1 MGYGVAMRTRSYRH
15 LSAEEREILSLGLA
29 RGHSLRTMA
38 TVLRRAP
45 STLSREHARN
55 AMRAPYRA
63 CTAQTLAA
71 ARARQPRRTRKL
83 LDPWLWQY
91 VRTHLADGCSPEQ
104 IAGRLRRAYP
114 DDMQKHLSAETIY
127 VGLYVLPRGTLR
139 SALLAALRQA
149 RKARRPRARGT
160 DRRGQI
166 PNMTPIA
173 ERPADVA
180 TRTVPGHWEGD
191 LLKGARNGSAVGTL
205 VERTTRLVILARM
218 DGTDARSARE
228 GFTKT
233 LRHVPAPLRK
243 TLTYDRGKEMAEHER
258 LAERLAIRVFF
269 ADPYSPWQRGTN
281 ENTNGLLRQYLPKG
295 TDLSDYTQRELNA
308 IAHRLNTR
316 PRKCL
321 NFATP
326 LEVYA
331 HLRHDSP
338 VALGT

>member
-1 MGYGVAMRTRSYRH
+1 MRSYRH
-15 LSAEEREILSLGLA
+15 LSAEDRETVSLGLGLA
-29 RGHSLRTMA
+29 QGHSLRTMA
-38 TVLRRAP
+38 SVLGQAP
-45 STLSREHARN
+45 STVSRELARN
-55 AMRAPYRA
+55 VTRGRPYRA
-63 CTAQTLAA
+63 CTAHTVATG
-71 ARARQPRRTRKL
+71 RACQPRRPRKL
-83 LDPWLWQY
+83 LDPWLWQQ
-91 VRTHLADGCSPEQ
+91 VRTYLVQGCSPQQ

-114 DDMQKHLSAETIY
+114 DDMGKQLSTETIY
-127 VGLYVLPRGTLR
+127 AGLYVLPRSTLR
-139 SALLAALRQA
+139 SELLAALRQA

-166 PNMTPIA
+166 PNMTSMA
-173 ERPADVA
+173 ERPAEVA

-191 LLKGARNGSAVGTL
+191 LIKGARNGSAIGTL

-218 DGTDARSARE
+218 TGTDARSARE
-228 GFTKT
+228 GFTKK
-233 LRHVPAPLRK
+233 LRHVPALLRQ

-295 TDLSDYTQRELNA
+295 TDLSGYTQRELNA

-316 PRKCL
+316 PRTCL
-321 NFATP
+321 NVAMP

-331 HLRHDSP
+331 QLRHHSP

>member
-1 MGYGVAMRTRSYRH
+1 MPKRLYTH
-15 LSAEEREILSLGLA
+15 LSAEDRETVSLGLA
-29 RGHSLRTMA
+29 QGQSLRRLA
-38 TVLRRAP
+38 RILGRAP

-55 AMRAPYRA
+55 ARDHPYRA
-63 CTAQTLAA
+63 CTAQRLAA
-71 ARARQPRRTRKL
+71 ARARQPRRPRKL

-91 VRTHLADGCSPEQ
+91 VRTQLGQGCSPEQ

-114 DDMQKHLSAETIY
+114 DDMQKHLSTETIY
-127 VGLYVLPRGTLR
+127 AALYVLPRGALR
-139 SALLAALRQA
+139 QALLATLRQA
-149 RKARRPRARGT
+149 RKARRPRSRGT
-160 DRRGQI
+160 DRRGQL

-173 ERPADVA
+173 DRPAEVA
-180 TRTVPGHWEGD
+180 SRTVPGHWEGD
-191 LLKGARNGSAVGTL
+191 LIKGARNGSAVGTL

-218 DGTDARSARE
+218 EGTDAVSARE
-228 GFTKT
+228 GFTRK

-243 TLTYDRGKEMAEHER
+243 TLTYDQGKEMAEHER
-258 LAERLAIRVFF
+258 LAQRLALQVFF
-269 ADPYSPWQRGTN
+269 ADPHSPWQRGTN

-295 TDLSDYTQRELNA
+295 TDLSGYTQRELNA

-326 LEVYA
+326 LEVFTQ
-331 HLRHDSP
+331 LRHQYAP

>member
-1 MGYGVAMRTRSYRH
+1 MRS
-15 LSAEEREILSLGLA
+15 
-29 RGHSLRTMA
+29 
-38 TVLRRAP
+38 
-45 STLSREHARN
+45 
-55 AMRAPYRA
+55 
-63 CTAQTLAA
+63 
-71 ARARQPRRTRKL
+71 
-83 LDPWLWQY
+83 
-91 VRTHLADGCSPEQ
+91 HLAEGCSPEQ
-104 IAGRLRRAYP
+104 IAGRLRREYP
-114 DDMQKHLSAETIY
+114 DDMRKHLSAETIY
-127 VGLYVLPRGTLR
+127 VALYVLPRGTLR

-166 PNMTPIA
+166 PRMTPIA

-205 VERTTRLVILARM
+205 VERTTRLVLLARM
-218 DGTDARSARE
+218 DGTDARSACH
-228 GFTKT
+228 GFTKK
-233 LRHVPAPLRK
+233 LRHVPAPLRQ

-258 LAERLAIRVFF
+258 LAQRLAIRVFF

-295 TDLSDYTQRELNA
+295 TDLSGYTQRELNT

-331 HLRHDSP
+331 QLRHHSP

>member
-1 MGYGVAMRTRSYRH
+1 M
-15 LSAEEREILSLGLA
+15 SLGLA
-29 RGHSLRTMA
+29 HGQSLRA
-38 TVLRRAP
+38 LARILGRAP
-45 STLSREHARN
+45 STLSREVARN
-55 AMRAPYRA
+55 TPRGRPYRA
-63 CTAQTLAA
+63 CTAQSHAT
-71 ARARQPRRTRKL
+71 ARAHHPRRVRTL

-91 VRTHLADGCSPEQ
+91 VTTQLTRGCSPEP
-104 IAGRLRRAYP
+104 IAGRLRRLYP
-114 DDMQKHLSAETIY
+114 ADMRKHLSAETIY
-127 VGLYVLPRGTLR
+127 AALYVRPRGALR
-139 SALLAALRQA
+139 TELLTTLRQA
-149 RKARRPRARGT
+149 RKTRRPRARGQ

-166 PNMTPIA
+166 PNMTPIT

-205 VERTTRLVILARM
+205 VERTTRLVVLAKL
-218 DGTDARSARE
+218 DGTDAASAYQ
-228 GFTKT
+228 GFTKK

-258 LAERLAIRVFF
+258 LAHRLAIQIFF
-269 ADPYSPWQRGTN
+269 ADPHSPWQRGTN

-295 TDLSDYTQRELNA
+295 TDVSRYTQRQLNA

-321 NFATP
+321 DFATP
-326 LEVYA
+326 LEVDA
-331 HLRHDSP
+331 HVRHHSP

>member
-1 MGYGVAMRTRSYRH
+1 
-15 LSAEEREILSLGLA
+15 
-29 RGHSLRTMA
+29 MA

-45 STLSREHARN
+45 STVSREHARN
-55 AMRAPYRA
+55 AMSARYRA

-71 ARARQPRRTRKL
+71 ARARQPRRPRTL

-91 VRTHLADGCSPEQ
+91 ARTYLAQGCSPEQ
-104 IAGRLRRAYP
+104 IARRLRRAYP
-114 DDMQKHLSAETIY
+114 GDMQKPLSAETIY
-127 VGLYVLPRGTLR
+127 VGLYVLPRGALR
-139 SALLAALRQA
+139 SERLAALRQA

-166 PNMTPIA
+166 PHMTPIA
-173 ERPADVA
+173 ARPAEVA
-180 TRTVPGHWEGD
+180 TRTVPGHWAGD
-191 LLKGARNGSAVGTL
+191 LIKGARNGSAVGTL

-228 GFTKT
+228 GFTKQ
-233 LRHVPAPLRK
+233 LRHVPAPRRK
-243 TLTYDRGKEMAEHER
+243 TLTDDRGKEMAEHER
-258 LAERLAIRVFF
+258 LAARLALRVFF

-295 TDLSDYTQRELNA
+295 TDLSGYTQRELNV

-331 HLRHDSP
+331 HLRPHSP

>member
-1 MGYGVAMRTRSYRH
+1 MRKTCYTHMSI
-15 LSAEEREILSLGLA
+15 EERETLSLGLA
-29 RGHSLRTMA
+29 QGHSLRMMA
-38 TVLRRAP
+38 TVLGRAP
-45 STLSREHARN
+45 STVSREYARN
-55 AMRAPYRA
+55 TMRGPYRA
-63 CTAQTLAA
+63 CTAQTRAA
-71 ARARQPRRTRKL
+71 ARACHPRRPRKL

-91 VRTHLADGCSPEQ
+91 VRTHLVQGCSPEQ
-104 IAGRLRRAYP
+104 IAGRLRHAYP
-114 DDMQKHLSAETIY
+114 DDMGKQLSAETIY

-139 SALLAALRQA
+139 SELLAALRQA
-149 RKARRPRARGT
+149 RKARRPRARGI

-191 LLKGARNGSAVGTL
+191 LIKGARNSSAVGTL
-205 VERTTRLVILARM
+205 VERTTRLVILAKM
-218 DGTDARSARE
+218 NGTDATSARA
-228 GFTKT
+228 GFTKK
-233 LRHVPAPLRK
+233 LRPVPALLRK
-243 TLTYDRGKEMAEHER
+243 TLTYDRGKEMAEHEQ
-258 LAERLAIRVFF
+258 LAQRLAIQIFF

-295 TDLSDYTQRELNA
+295 TDLSGYTQRELNA

-321 NFATP
+321 DCATP
-326 LEVYA
+326 LEVSA
-331 HLRHDSP
+331 HLRHHSP

>member
-205 VERTTRLVILARM
+205 VERTTRLVLLARM
-218 DGTDARSARE
+218 DGTDARSACH
-228 GFTKT
+228 GFTKK
-233 LRHVPAPLRK
+233 LRHVPAPLRQA
-243 TLTYDRGKEMAEHER
+243 LDYDRGKEMGER
-258 LAERLAIRVFF
+258 ARAAR
-269 ADPYSPWQRGTN
+269 
-281 ENTNGLLRQYLPKG
+281 
-295 TDLSDYTQRELNA
+295 
-308 IAHRLNTR
+308 R
-316 PRKCL
+316 PGSHVLTGVR
-321 NFATP
+321 
-326 LEVYA
+326 
-331 HLRHDSP
+331 
-338 VALGT
+338 

>member
-1 MGYGVAMRTRSYRH
+1 MRTKPYRH
-15 LSAEEREILSLGLA
+15 LSDAERETLSLGLA
-29 RGHSLRTMA
+29 QGHSLRAMA
-38 TVLRRAP
+38 TVLGRTP
-45 STLSREHARN
+45 STVSRELTRN
-55 AMRAPYRA
+55 ATRGHPYRA
-63 CTAQTLAA
+63 CTAQTLATV
-71 ARARQPRRTRKL
+71 RARQPRRPRKL
-83 LDPWLWQY
+83 LDPWLWQH
-91 VRTHLADGCSPEQ
+91 VRTSLAEGCSPEQ

-114 DDMQKHLSAETIY
+114 DDMGRHLSAETIY
-127 VGLYVLPRGTLR
+127 AALYVLPRGALR
-139 SALLAALRQA
+139 SELLAALRQA

-160 DRRGQI
+160 DRRGQL

-173 ERPADVA
+173 ARPAEVV

-191 LLKGARNGSAVGTL
+191 LIKGARNGSAVGTL

-218 DGTDARSARE
+218 EGTDATSARQ
-228 GFTKT
+228 GFTKK
-233 LRHVPAPLRK
+233 LRHVPAVLRK

-258 LAERLAIRVFF
+258 LATRLAIQIFF

-295 TDLSDYTQRELNA
+295 TDLSGYTQRELNA
-308 IAHRLNTR
+308 IAQRLNTR

-331 HLRHDSP
+331 QLRHHSP

>member
-1 MGYGVAMRTRSYRH
+1 MRKNSYTH
-15 LSAEEREILSLGLA
+15 LRIEDRETLSLGLA
-29 RGHSLRTMA
+29 QGQSLRMMA
-38 TVLRRAP
+38 RVLGRAP
-45 STLSREHARN
+45 STVSRDAARN
-55 AMRAPYRA
+55 ARGHPYRA
-63 CTAQTLAA
+63 CTAQHQAA
-71 ARARQPRRTRKL
+71 ARARQPRRGRKL
-83 LDPWLWQY
+83 LDPWLWHY
-91 VRTHLADGCSPEQ
+91 VQTHLAEGCSPEQ

-114 DDMQKHLSAETIY
+114 ADMGKQLSVETIY
-127 VGLYVLPRGTLR
+127 AGLYVLPRGALR
-139 SALLAALRQA
+139 SKLLAALRQA
-149 RKARRPRARGT
+149 RKVRRPRARGT

-173 ERPADVA
+173 ARPAEVA

-191 LLKGARNGSAVGTL
+191 LIKGARNGSAVGTL

-218 DGTDARSARE
+218 DGTDARSARQ
-228 GFTKT
+228 GFTKK
-233 LRHVPAPLRK
+233 LRHVPAMLRK

-258 LAERLAIRVFF
+258 LAARLAIRIFF

-295 TDLSDYTQRELNA
+295 TDLSGYTQRELNA

-316 PRKCL
+316 PRTCL
-321 NFATP
+321 DFATP

-331 HLRHDSP
+331 QLRHHSP

>member
-15 LSAEEREILSLGLA
+15 MSAEERETLSLGLA

-45 STLSREHARN
+45 STVSREHARN
-55 AMRAPYRA
+55 AMSARYRA

-71 ARARQPRRTRKL
+71 ARARQPRRPRKL

-91 VRTHLADGCSPEQ
+91 VRTHLAEGCSPEQ
-104 IAGRLRRAYP
+104 IAGRLKRAYP
-114 DDMQKHLSAETIY
+114 HDMGKQLSAETIY
-127 VGLYVLPRGTLR
+127 VGLYVLPRGALR

-166 PNMTPIA
+166 PHMTPMA
-173 ERPADVA
+173 ERPAEVA

-191 LLKGARNGSAVGTL
+191 LIKGARNGSAVGTL

-218 DGTDARSARE
+218 DGTDATSARE
-228 GFTKT
+228 GVTKK

-258 LAERLAIRVFF
+258 LAARLALRVFF

-295 TDLSDYTQRELNA
+295 TDLSGYTQRELNA

-316 PRKCL
+316 PRTCL
-321 NFATP
+321 HVATP
-326 LEVYA
+326 LEV
-331 HLRHDSP
+331 
-338 VALGT
+338 